1 MTEPTAPL
9 EVFISYAREERDRAS
24 HYAQSCTAHGWS
36 VWWDQAIAPGRRWN
50 QAIERALNEARC
62 VLVLWSNNSVKS
74 HWVKTKRATV
84 SDEAVAQYS
93 RTLRVPTA
101 VARAARKGRGSGFPW
116 LRAFPCFASLLW

>member
-1 MTEPTAPL
+1 MTEPTEPL

-74 HWVKTKRATV
+74 DWVKT
-84 SDEAVAQYS
+84 EASEVVRRGVLLPVMIDRVAS
-93 RTLRVPTA
+93 SVMRLHRTR
-101 VARAARKGRGSGFPW
+101 
-116 LRAFPCFASLLW
+116 